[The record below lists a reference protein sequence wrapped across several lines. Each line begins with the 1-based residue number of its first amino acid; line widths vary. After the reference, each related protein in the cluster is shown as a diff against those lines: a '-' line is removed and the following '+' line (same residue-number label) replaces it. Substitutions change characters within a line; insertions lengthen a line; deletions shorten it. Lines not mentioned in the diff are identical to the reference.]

1 MTVRGLMFTLRYA
14 LTTLHF
20 GVNALEKAKDFVAGR
35 EKVVVVTGKSSARIS
50 GALSDAEKILRE
62 FGVSYT
68 VYDNISPN
76 PWASQVEDLA
86 RVIWSEGSDAVIA
99 IGGGS
104 IIDAAKVASVIALSG
119 GSVKDYVRGRR
130 PKRGLPL
137 LAVNLTH
144 GTGTEVDRYAVIT
157 LDGEKEKHGLSP
169 KYPEVS
175 VDDPKYTLTLD
186 KRQTIYTSLDAFYH
200 SYEAATSKV
209 RTLFVESMAR
219 EAVSFIAR
227 YLPELVSN
235 LRSLELREKL
245 LYASMLA
252 GIAIDSGSTHII
264 HAIEHALSGLQP
276 KLAHAC
282 GLALLGPRATYY
294 THKAVPESSAS
305 ILRLLDQSIKP
316 IPDDAEKA
324 MKAVEKFQGEVGF
337 DERLGDYGFTERD
350 LDIIAEYAIK
360 RLSYLHT
367 NTPFPVTEEI
377 VKDIVKSAL

>member
-1 MTVRGLMFTLRYA
+1 MFTLRYA
-14 LTTLHF
+14 LTTLYF

-35 EKVVVVTGKSSARIS
+35 EKIVVVTGKSSARVS

-68 VYDNISPN
+68 VYNNISPN

-86 RVIWSEGSDAVIA
+86 RVIWSEGADAVIA

-186 KRQTIYTSLDAFYH
+186 RRQTIYTSLDAFYH
-200 SYEAATSKV
+200 SYEAATSKA

-305 ILRLLDQSIKP
+305 VLRLLDQSIKP

-324 MKAVEKFQGEVGF
+324 MKAVEKFQSEVGF

>member
-1 MTVRGLMFTLRYA
+1 MFTLRYA

-86 RVIWSEGSDAVIA
+86 RVIWSEGADAVIA

-200 SYEAATSKV
+200 SYEATTSKV

-324 MKAVEKFQGEVGF
+324 MKAVEKFQSEVGF

>member
-1 MTVRGLMFTLRYA
+1 MFTLRYA